1 MVKPKKI
8 LMFNLKN
15 SNIFILTFFFIILYF
30 YFSYN
35 FIIDHTS
42 KAYITNQGDNTV
54 SIVDL
59 ETLKKLKTL
68 EVGVAPL
75 GITILQKKKLV
86 FVGNVGTD
94 DISVI
99 DAVNDRLI
107 KTIKLGT
114 APLSLTSNFEET
126 EVYVTDWF
134 KNNVLT
140 ISVDEMR
147 VTSSQNVGITPSGI
161 AYNKKYQYQVITN
174 RDANTL
180 EIYDKD
186 HNLVKKIET
195 GNHPFGV
202 YSEGN
207 FAYVANV
214 YDDSVSIINLVD
226 WSKYEFLVGAHPYN
240 VRVNNKVAYVTNTID
255 DTITIYDLDSK
266 KTIKT
271 LDTGETPEN
280 LDLNI
285 KLNLLVVTNWGSDS
299 ISIFDTQNFKHIKE
313 IKTGAQS
320 RSFGDFILQ

>member
-1 MVKPKKI
+1 MVKQKKLSI
-8 LMFNLKN
+8 FNLKT
-15 SNIFILTFFFIILYF
+15 SNLIILTFFLIIFYLYF
-30 YFSYN
+30 SSN
-35 FIIDHTS
+35 VKKDHIS

-54 SIVDL
+54 SIIDL
-59 ETLKKLKTL
+59 ETLNTL
-68 EVGVAPL
+68 DTIEVGVAPL

-86 FVGNVGTD
+86 FIGNVGTD

-114 APLSLTSNFEET
+114 APLSLTSNSEET

-140 ISVDEMR
+140 ISIEQMR
-147 VTSSQNVGITPSGI
+147 VTNSLNVGITPSGI
-161 AYNKKYQYQVITN
+161 AYNKKHQYQVISN

-180 EIYDKD
+180 EIYTKD

-195 GNHPFGV
+195 GNHPFGI
-202 YSEGN
+202 YTEGD
-207 FAYVANV
+207 FVYVANV

-226 WSKYEFLVGAHPYN
+226 WSTYEFLVGAHPYN
-240 VRVNNKVAYVTNTID
+240 VRVHNKVAYVTNTVD

-285 KLNLLVVTNWGSDS
+285 KLNLVVVTNWGSDS
-299 ISIFDTQNFKHIKE
+299 ISIFDIQTLQLLKE